1 MDAPRRSRTF
11 HAVLIVTLIASVGL
25 LVRTAQREQSVRQ
38 SWKDLYDLAM
48 NPHSGMY
55 VPVYGGL
62 STAGDTVAIG
72 DVPSGHRQLLYF
84 FTTSCP
90 YCRASVPMWKTLG
103 KSAGSRDDVDV
114 YGVAVDSSHALTDY
128 EREHDLTYPVIRMAN
143 ARFARLFRVS
153 GVPLTMIVDPG
164 GQVAY
169 ARRGE
174 FSSRALIDSVR
185 AVLDQPLPDPIELTP
200 QVPSVG
206 TPADAN
212 TVGAS

>member
-1 MDAPRRSRTF
+1 MDALRRSRRF
-11 HAVLIVTLIASVGL
+11 QAVLILTLIASVGL
-25 LVRTAQREQSVRQ
+25 LIRTAQRKQSARQ

-48 NPHSGMY
+48 NPHPGM
-55 VPVYGGL
+55 
-62 STAGDTVAIG
+62 
-72 DVPSGHRQLLYF
+72 LLFF

-103 KSAGSRDDVDV
+103 QSAGSRDDVDV

-174 FSSRALIDSVR
+174 FSSQALIDSVR

-206 TPADAN
+206 TPADAK
-212 TVGAS
+212 TGGASG